1 MKNSLHLVFALC
13 VFCAFSFALSGFAAE
28 EKEPDPFS
36 ENIKPLFEKYCVGC
50 HGVDS
55 PTGIDLKTPASEA
68 DFLAK
73 PDILTKMHT
82 VVSKRTMP
90 PKGMPQLSRR
100 ERKLLSEWS
109 KDNAAKAKKAA
120 EEKPS
125 EK

>member
-1 MKNSLHLVFALC
+1 
-13 VFCAFSFALSGFAAE
+13 
-28 EKEPDPFS
+28 
-36 ENIKPLFEKYCVGC
+36 
-50 HGVDS
+50 
-55 PTGIDLKTPASEA
+55 
-68 DFLAK
+68 
-73 PDILTKMHT
+73 
-82 VVSKRTMP
+82 MP